1 MNGRWFLVTAA
12 LLAASGVALGAYA
25 AHGLT
30 DRLESLGFSEDA
42 EKRIE
47 WFETG
52 VRYQLYHALGLI
64 LVTLLSANRSGA
76 FRFAS
81 LAFVAGILLFSG
93 SLYVM
98 TFAPEEWKKL
108 GAIVPLGGLSFIAGW
123 AVVAYAAWSSP
134 ENQPESIS
142 P

>member
-1 MNGRWFLVTAA
+1 MNGRWFVVAAA

-25 AHGLT
+25 AHGLV
-30 DRLESLGFSEDA
+30 DRLESLGYSEDA

-64 LVTLLSANRSGA
+64 LVTLLAANRSGA
-76 FRFAS
+76 YRIAS
-81 LAFVAGILLFSG
+81 LAFLSGIFLFSG

-98 TFAPEEWKKL
+98 AFAPEEWKKL
-108 GAIVPLGGLSFIAGW
+108 GAIVPLGGLSFIVGW
-123 AVVAYAAWSSP
+123 VAVAYAAWSSP
-134 ENQPESIS
+134 EIQPESIS